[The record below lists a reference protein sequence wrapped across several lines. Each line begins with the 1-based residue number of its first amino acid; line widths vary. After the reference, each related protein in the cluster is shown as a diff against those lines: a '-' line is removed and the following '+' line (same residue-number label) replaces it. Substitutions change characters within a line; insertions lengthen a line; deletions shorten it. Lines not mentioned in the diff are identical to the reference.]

1 MFCKGLTFLCLL
13 SYVKVKV
20 TWHTAKYGDPYSE
33 FVLCIYPSKVHTHT
47 PWTHT
52 HTHTHTPWTH
62 THREHTDGAVGSHL
76 CSWGFGALLKATSV
90 VVLNVE
96 RVLYIHSPHLQF
108 LPARDSNPQP
118 LGYESDSLPL
128 GHDLNCNVNSF
139 EAVLWYHGYTIV
151 HKRYNNKSTPINRN

>member
-1 MFCKGLTFLCLL
+1 MIHVLQRPDFSLFC
-13 SYVKVKV
+13 KVKV
-20 TWHTAKYGDPYSE
+20 TWHTAKVWWPILRICALHLPIQSAHTHTQHT
-33 FVLCIYPSKVHTHT
+33 HTHT

-52 HTHTHTPWTH
+52 HTHTPWA
-62 THREHTDGAVGSHL
+62 HRRRHGQPFMHL
-76 CSWGFGALLKATSV
+76 GVRWLAQGHLSRVIEG
-90 VVLNVE
+90 E

-118 LGYESDSLPL
+118 LCYESDSLPL

-151 HKRYNNKSTPINRN
+151 HKGYNNKSTPINRN